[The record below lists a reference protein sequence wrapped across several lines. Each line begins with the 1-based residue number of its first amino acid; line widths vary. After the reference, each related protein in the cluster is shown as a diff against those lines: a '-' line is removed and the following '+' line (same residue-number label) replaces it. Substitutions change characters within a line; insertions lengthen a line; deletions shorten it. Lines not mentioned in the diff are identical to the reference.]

1 MAEKLNYVDAF
12 DELQQ
17 IVTDMEG
24 GQITVDELSEK
35 VKRAALL
42 IQVCKAKLT
51 ETEGDVKKIL
61 DGLADEGTEEAE
73 EDPDEGFLE
82 E

>member
-1 MAEKLNYVDAF
+1 MEDKLDYTSAF

-17 IVTDMEG
+17 IVEEMEG
-24 GQITVDELSEK
+24 GQITVDELSER

-42 IQVCKAKLT
+42 IKVCKAKLT

-61 DGLADEGTEEAE
+61 DDLEGEETADSTRDEE
-73 EDPDEGFLE
+73 
-82 E
+82 